1 MSWLNAYILFIIILK
16 IIFVFLTFITLYNR
30 ARGKK
35 YTEENQTIMY
45 WKERTEF
52 VFIIAMAGLLI
63 YVFNPRSTKPVPLT
77 SETRLLF
84 YLFGFVILLTAD
96 WDIFFDDK
104 NVVNI
109 IRKELI

>member
-16 IIFVFLTFITLYNR
+16 VVFVVLTFVSLYNR

-35 YTEENQTIMY
+35 YTNINQTIIY
-45 WKERTEF
+45 WKNRIEF

-63 YVFNPRSTKPVPLT
+63 YVFNPRASTPVPLT
-77 SETRLLF
+77 KETRMLF

-96 WDIFFDDK
+96 WEVFIDEK
-104 NVVNI
+104 NVVNV